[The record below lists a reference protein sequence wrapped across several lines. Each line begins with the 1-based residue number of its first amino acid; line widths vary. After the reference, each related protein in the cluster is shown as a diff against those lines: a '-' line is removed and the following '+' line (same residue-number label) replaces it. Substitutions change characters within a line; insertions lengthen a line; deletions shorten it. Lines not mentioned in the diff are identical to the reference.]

1 MRPDNASDLA
11 QDRIQLGELAPR
23 AFRWSLGAG
32 MAGLAAAGLAA
43 AAGVEGFF
51 HAYLVSFSFFLSLS
65 LGALFFV
72 LITTIT
78 RAGWSVSVRRLAE
91 AFSAN
96 LLLPIPLLVLPLL
109 AGVHRLY
116 PWSRPEL
123 AAHQPLLEGKAAW
136 LNVPFFLLRAAVCLA
151 AWAALAG
158 SYWRTSTKQDRS
170 REPRLTV
177 RMERMA
183 GPGLVLFALT
193 VTSFSFDFLMSLD
206 PTWYSTIFGVYVFS
220 GCALA
225 FLSFLVVTAWVL
237 QRTGRLLQAV
247 HVEHY
252 HDLGK
257 LVFGFVVFWAYIGF
271 SQYML
276 IWYAN
281 LPEEVGW
288 YLRRQTGP
296 WTWVSLFLLVGHFLL
311 PFLVLIGRS
320 AKRRPGLLAAAAAWL
335 LFLQWVD
342 LYWIVM
348 PEASAAEVPLSAL
361 DLFTF
366 LGVGGIWAAAAIRRL
381 SGVALVP
388 VGDPRLAES
397 LGYENA

>member
-1 MRPDNASDLA
+1 MRPDTASDLA
-11 QDRIQLGELAPR
+11 QDRIELRDLAPR
-23 AFRWSLGAG
+23 ALRWSLGAG
-32 MAGLAAAGLAA
+32 AAGLAA
-43 AAGVEGFF
+43 SALLAAAGMNGFF
-51 HAYLVSFSFFLSLS
+51 HAYLVSFCFFLSLS

-78 RAGWSVSVRRLAE
+78 RAGWSGSVRRLAE

-96 LLLPIPLLVLPLL
+96 LLLPLPLLVLPLL
-109 AGVHRLY
+109 AGLRALY
-116 PWSRPEL
+116 PWSRPEVV
-123 AAHQPLLEGKAAW
+123 AHHPLLEGKAAW
-136 LNVPFFLLRAAVCLA
+136 LDVPFFLFRTAVCLA

-158 SYWRTSTKQDRS
+158 WYWRTSTKQDRS
-170 REPRLTV
+170 GDPRLTI
-177 RMERMA
+177 RMERVA
-183 GPGLVLFALT
+183 GPGLVVFALT

-220 GCALA
+220 GSALG
-225 FLSFLVVTAWVL
+225 FLSLLVVAAWAL
-237 QRTGRLLQAV
+237 QRTGRLRQAV

-296 WTWVSLFLLVGHFLL
+296 WMWVSLFLLAGHFVL
-311 PFLVLIGRS
+311 PFFVLIGRR
-320 AKRRPGLLAAAAAWL
+320 AKRRPGMLAAAAAWL

-348 PEASAAEVPLSAL
+348 PEASATEVPLSAL
-361 DLFTF
+361 DLSAF